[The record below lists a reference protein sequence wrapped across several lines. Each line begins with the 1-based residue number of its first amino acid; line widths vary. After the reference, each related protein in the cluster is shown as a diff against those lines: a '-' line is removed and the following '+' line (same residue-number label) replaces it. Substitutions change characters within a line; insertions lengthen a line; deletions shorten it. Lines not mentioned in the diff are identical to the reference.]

1 MKIKT
6 IREKV
11 NSVVACYEYL
21 AGRISATNPDF
32 DFGKMI
38 PRHKVLKEALALLD
52 EITATEATK
61 IQELEEEIR
70 EFQHLFE
77 GFSIEKYTN
86 PEFFTSSTAKQYCY
100 SVTMKDMEESFN
112 KFQALKDNT

>member
-1 MKIKT
+1 MTLEERMTKANELAPEEILKT
-6 IREKV
+6 IADIYAVDVELHEAPEFIR
-11 NSVVACYEYL
+11 VA
-21 AGRISATNPDF
+21 AQKNADQT
-32 DFGKMI
+32 
-38 PRHKVLKEALALLD
+38 
-52 EITATEATK
+52 TK